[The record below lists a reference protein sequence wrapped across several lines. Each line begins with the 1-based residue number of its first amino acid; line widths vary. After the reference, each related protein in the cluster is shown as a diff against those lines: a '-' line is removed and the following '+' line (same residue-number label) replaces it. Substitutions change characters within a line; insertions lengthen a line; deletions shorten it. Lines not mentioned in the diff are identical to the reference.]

1 MTNKYIKYEIYIAK
15 TYTKYA
21 FFATAQLK
29 LKPSENGLCVRV
41 LPRHTSVDDHR
52 ELIGMQTQDMH
63 ISIFT
68 LGDYKKLKN

>member
-29 LKPSENGLCVRV
+29 LKPSENVK
-41 LPRHTSVDDHR
+41 VDYNMCEFCHVTR
-52 ELIGMQTQDMH
+52 P
-63 ISIFT
+63 
-68 LGDYKKLKN
+68 